1 MSSINIHEAK
11 THFSRLISRVQLGE
25 EIVISKS
32 GRPVARLIPEPRP
45 RKPRQPGSAK
55 GEMIIHD
62 NFDDPLPD
70 DVLQAF
76 DGNNES
82 R

>member
-11 THFSRLISRVQLGE
+11 THFSRLISRVQQGE

-32 GRPVARLIPEPRP
+32 GRPVARLVPEPGPRRP
-45 RKPRQPGSAK
+45 RRLGSAL
-55 GEMIIHD
+55 GDIVIHD
-62 NFDDPLPD
+62 HFDAPLPD
-70 DVLQAF
+70 ALIKAF
-76 DGNNES
+76 DGHDDP